1 MNICIFNISYINF
14 YSFIFAKDN
23 ECHWCH
29 FYLLNCIILVMP
41 KLLDKHQKNIF
52 IKEPQS
58 LVNIK

>member
-1 MNICIFNISYINF
+1 MF
-14 YSFIFAKDN
+14 FIFAKDN
-23 ECHWCH
+23 ECHLCH